1 MTTVIIRNIPAEYR
15 QKNLRKMVDQF
26 GLPYNFLYL
35 PNVRNRVGHFGY
47 AFVNFDTNSAAVKF
61 MKEFQGCQFGRSNG
75 PHQGSSNVSAE
86 GALVGWSSLQGF
98 EANVERHL
106 TLRSANRH
114 SPYIRFSEE

>member
-1 MTTVIIRNIPAEYR
+1 MI
-15 QKNLRKMVDQF
+15 DQF

-35 PNVRNRVGHFGY
+35 PNVRNRVGNFGY

-61 MKEFQGCQFGRSNG
+61 MKDFKGYQFGRSSG
-75 PHQGSSNVSAE
+75 PHQGNSKISAE
-86 GALVGWSSLQGF
+86 GAIVAWSNLQGF

-114 SPYIRFSEE
+114 LPYIRFSEE